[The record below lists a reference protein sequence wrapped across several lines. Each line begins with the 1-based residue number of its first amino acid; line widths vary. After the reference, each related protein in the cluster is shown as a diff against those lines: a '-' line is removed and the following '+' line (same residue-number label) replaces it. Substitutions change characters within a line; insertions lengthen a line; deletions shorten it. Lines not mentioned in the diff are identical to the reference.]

1 MRIGKWAASIPAVRD
16 ATRLSGERLRRRAAP
31 PLLRR
36 EFRRRE
42 LSGDGRMARDAYR
55 PGSPSR
61 ADTKPDTR
69 NARYWFADL
78 DRAPRE
84 TTEFPRPV
92 RKHRTNTR

>member
-16 ATRLSGERLRRRAAP
+16 ATRPSAERLRRRAAP
-31 PLLRR
+31 PQLRR
-36 EFRRRE
+36 DFRRRE
-42 LSGDGRMARDAYR
+42 LSCDGRMARDAYR

-69 NARYWFADL
+69 DPRYWFADL

-84 TTEFPRPV
+84 TTEFRRPV
-92 RKHRTNTR
+92 RYRRTSTR